1 MSEEYS
7 NFYYVRVPYGEKKES
22 LTDEEMIIDRLE
34 DDYESLLFEQIPYNE
49 RPSIMPVLED
59 TEFSDELTKL
69 DDAETS
75 MYMGEDLEAPLYT
88 VLGQESIFL
97 LSRDEEAL
105 RKNVYHTYLEE
116 SSNLS

>member
-1 MSEEYS
+1 VPEEHS
-7 NFYYVRVPYGEKKES
+7 DFYYVRVPYEDPEEGF
-22 LTDEEMIIDRLE
+22 TDQEMIVDGLE
-34 DDYESLLFEQIPYNE
+34 EDYESLLFEQIPYGE
-49 RPSIMPVLED
+49 RPSIIPALED
-59 TEFSDELTKL
+59 TEFSDELSEL

-75 MYMGEDLEAPLYT
+75 MYRGGDLEEPLYT
-88 VLGQESIFL
+88 VLGEESLFL